1 MSGNHSWAGF
11 EKLLMDESVIRF
23 ERFGADLKDRLRDIL
38 GQELFGDGEHAGINP
53 DPTKDEA
60 YFSQIF
66 ANYREVDACVERL
79 SDVSVY
85 IGSYPYRS
93 VELDKNRYL
102 RYHIENYFHEIYIL
116 RERLTAFLKRVGRGF
131 REDRRHSSVLAATR
145 PLFPMVTDSLKGVAN
160 TRNAHVHRIRFDA
173 ADLTRLDTLQLISR
187 IYELKED
194 AAEFYDIEY
203 RATRAEWKSRLQ
215 SNNDEVGKL
224 LDSIAERLVPLMF
237 DEKRRRLKY
246 PRRTAT

>member
-1 MSGNHSWAGF
+1 MSDNHSWSGF

-23 ERFGADLKDRLRDIL
+23 QRFGADLNERLRDVL
-38 GQELFGDGEHAGINP
+38 GQELFGDGEHSGINP

-60 YFSQIF
+60 YFSRIF
-66 ANYREVDACVERL
+66 ADYREVDACVERL

-93 VELDKNRYL
+93 VKLDKNRYL

-145 PLFPMVTDSLKGVAN
+145 PLFSSVTGSLNGVAN

-187 IYELKED
+187 INELSEG
-194 AAEFYDIEY
+194 AAEFYEIEY
-203 RATRAEWKSRLQ
+203 RVTRSEWKSRLR
-215 SNNDEVGKL
+215 SNNNEVGKL
-224 LDSIAERLVPLMF
+224 LDSIAERLVPVLF
-237 DEKRRRLKY
+237 DEKRGRMKY